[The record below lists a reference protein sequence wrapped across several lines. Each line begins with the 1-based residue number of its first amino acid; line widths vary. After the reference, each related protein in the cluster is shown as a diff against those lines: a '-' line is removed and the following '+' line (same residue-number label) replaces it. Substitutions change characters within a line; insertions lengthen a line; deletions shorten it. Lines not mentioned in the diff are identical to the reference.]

1 MKHFGFA
8 GMTSRASWITLLALP
23 LAAAGKKAATPPPP
37 TLDQHVQE
45 VSERSRQLSG
55 TTPGSLYFPNGRLS
69 DGVRDVRASQLYD
82 LITIVVLDNSSAV
95 STGGTNTSRKSSL
108 GASVTAL
115 AGPKSPTGALANLA
129 TTSNNT
135 QLQGQGTTSR
145 GTTLSTTVT
154 AEVTAVLPNGNLVVK
169 GQKEIAVNSER
180 QVITVQGIVRPEDL
194 SPLNS
199 VPSDRVARIQ
209 ILVNGKGV
217 VNDAVKQPFVLY
229 RLLLGLLP
237 F

>member
-1 MKHFGFA
+1 
-8 GMTSRASWITLLALP
+8 
-23 LAAAGKKAATPPPP
+23 
-37 TLDQHVQE
+37 
-45 VSERSRQLSG
+45 
-55 TTPGSLYFPNGRLS
+55 
-69 DGVRDVRASQLYD
+69 
-82 LITIVVLDNSSAV
+82 
-95 STGGTNTSRKSSL
+95 
-108 GASVTAL
+108 
-115 AGPKSPTGALANLA
+115 
-129 TTSNNT
+129 
-135 QLQGQGTTSR
+135 
-145 GTTLSTTVT
+145 VT

-217 VNDAVKQPFVLY
+217 VNDAVKQPFILY

>member
-1 MKHFGFA
+1 VKDLGFA
-8 GMTSRASWITLLALP
+8 GMTFRVFWMTLLAIP
-23 LAAAGKKAATPPPP
+23 LMAAGKKPVAPPPP

-45 VSERSRQLSG
+45 VNERSRQSSS

-135 QLQGQGTTSR
+135 QLQGQ
-145 GTTLSTTVT
+145 
-154 AEVTAVLPNGNLVVK
+154 EVQPVAVPPYP
-169 GQKEIAVNSER
+169 R
-180 QVITVQGIVRPEDL
+180 Q
-194 SPLNS
+194 
-199 VPSDRVARIQ
+199 
-209 ILVNGKGV
+209 
-217 VNDAVKQPFVLY
+217 
-229 RLLLGLLP
+229 
-237 F
+237 